1 MQHPTPRDRPA
12 ACDPANHQSG
22 RWVAAW
28 TRGRQAMALCTA
40 SFTVN
45 FAVQMQLITH
55 CAGATSPR
63 SSQATP
69 AGPHALAV
77 WRRARRCGARVHH
90 ATQAANARVRFAH
103 TERFQNSKGSRSVP
117 PPSLGRAPRPP
128 DPPISKSGLIDP
140 ELQCPAGCS
149 ICLISFAGRKRT
161 DAKIAQGRSSS
172 KVTCTLTGLETPSG
186 SGAAPK
192 NQLLE
197 T

>member
-1 MQHPTPRDRPA
+1 MPRSRWNARCKDGVGSPKTLPQRSMQHPTPRDRPA

-69 AGPHALAV
+69 AGPHTLWLSGAALVVVAQGCIT
-77 WRRARRCGARVHH
+77 R
-90 ATQAANARVRFAH
+90 
-103 TERFQNSKGSRSVP
+103 
-117 PPSLGRAPRPP
+117 PRPRT
-128 DPPISKSGLIDP
+128 
-140 ELQCPAGCS
+140 PACVLR
-149 ICLISFAGRKRT
+149 I
-161 DAKIAQGRSSS
+161 
-172 KVTCTLTGLETPSG
+172 PSG
-186 SGAAPK
+186 SRTARVAVLYHPPASVVLRGRQIRRSRNRASSIQNFNA
-192 NQLLE
+192 LRGVAFA
-197 T
+197 